1 MDLTSVRL
9 LRIGLAKQIK
19 QPKVQLTLRDKE
31 QTRAFEALV
40 SDKFTDEQISHS
52 YFKLPTAFG
61 KTVMFSRMVHAY
73 YEAAKS
79 AGAKNKKI
87 IIVEPNLSLIGQT
100 QEKLKKFVDI
110 TATEYSGRVK
120 DKHKDVIITTYNSL
134 GKVYDM
140 IGADNI
146 AFIFAD
152 EAHHMLGEKISKDLK
167 YYNEHIPIIGF
178 TATPEYE
185 ENRAVAK
192 LLNTEIYAMDILV
205 AVEKGILSPVKG
217 GLCVSSIVCDL
228 SKVPLKRGSGE
239 YDYDEIMANFNMDTL
254 ATEIANVYAFG
265 QDEETGIQF
274 NTLKAIINCPN
285 TKIANLQAAKIN
297 EIIGRKVAVALHKVG
312 IDDKE
317 YDKLKEDFQKKGK
330 YSVVCQ
336 VGTLT
341 EGFDDEKVS
350 LCINYPTHSRVK
362 EEQTVGRAIRTD
374 DENPKKI
381 AFVLDTVFR
390 TKPDETQEDILKN
403 AATARQVLFNDV
415 ANGHMVLYP
424 KDFRRRI
431 TQTNDLES
439 KRSRKNKNHGV
450 ELITDTVTLMGLKRL
465 ETERVKKEKGQDNVK
480 TKEWLTAE
488 TWPKIRISRATMC
501 VLLAKN

>member
-152 EAHHMLGEKISKDLK
+152 EAHHMLGEKISKDL
-167 YYNEHIPIIGF
+167 NITMNIF
-178 TATPEYE
+178 
-185 ENRAVAK
+185 
-192 LLNTEIYAMDILV
+192 LL
-205 AVEKGILSPVKG
+205 S
-217 GLCVSSIVCDL
+217 GLL
-228 SKVPLKRGSGE
+228 PPR
-239 YDYDEIMANFNMDTL
+239 NMR
-254 ATEIANVYAFG
+254 
-265 QDEETGIQF
+265 
-274 NTLKAIINCPN
+274 
-285 TKIANLQAAKIN
+285 KI
-297 EIIGRKVAVALHKVG
+297 
-312 IDDKE
+312 
-317 YDKLKEDFQKKGK
+317 
-330 YSVVCQ
+330 
-336 VGTLT
+336 
-341 EGFDDEKVS
+341 
-350 LCINYPTHSRVK
+350 
-362 EEQTVGRAIRTD
+362 
-374 DENPKKI
+374 
-381 AFVLDTVFR
+381 
-390 TKPDETQEDILKN
+390 
-403 AATARQVLFNDV
+403 
-415 ANGHMVLYP
+415 
-424 KDFRRRI
+424 
-431 TQTNDLES
+431 
-439 KRSRKNKNHGV
+439 
-450 ELITDTVTLMGLKRL
+450 
-465 ETERVKKEKGQDNVK
+465 
-480 TKEWLTAE
+480 
-488 TWPKIRISRATMC
+488 
-501 VLLAKN
+501 VLLQNC